1 MWTDWSEENARDL
14 QLQKIHQ
21 ICKIY
26 HAHLI
31 DRNDTKMEYK
41 RIFNFKWKQLHILQ
55 MQIENYLTFLWE
67 MNEIEETGNTNFIH
81 VHSVGDNYYKLNR

>member
-41 RIFNFKWKQLHILQ
+41 RIFNFK
-55 MQIENYLTFLWE
+55 
-67 MNEIEETGNTNFIH
+67 
-81 VHSVGDNYYKLNR
+81 